1 MEDEIKN
8 PAAPAAPEGGE
19 EDYTSSLISQL
30 KAQNVS
36 EDDMMD
42 LFYKGFTEGKID
54 RGQLESLANELGYE
68 LTDEFKNDPTPD
80 PIASPAGAEGGE
92 GGITEGDAEAAKQ
105 LEPGESADD
114 FKDRVLGGEGEEA
127 PDAEGDDETPADEGD
142 EGDEADDDDSEEDGD
157 DGLKDGDDEEEWKEA
172 QKYFK

>member
-8 PAAPAAPEGGE
+8 PAAAPEGGDADQTE
-19 EDYTSSLISQL
+19 NLIGQL
-30 KAQNVS
+30 KAQGVS
-36 EDDMMD
+36 DDGMMD
-42 LFYKGFTEGKID
+42 LFYKSFTEGKID

-68 LTDEFKNDPTPD
+68 LTDDFKNDPTPD
-80 PIASPAGAEGGE
+80 PIAAGGE
-92 GGITEGDAEAAKQ
+92 GGEVTEGEAEAAKQ

-114 FKDRVLGGEGEEA
+114 FKDRVLGDG
-127 PDAEGDDETPADEGD
+127 EGDDG
-142 EGDEADDDDSEEDGD
+142 